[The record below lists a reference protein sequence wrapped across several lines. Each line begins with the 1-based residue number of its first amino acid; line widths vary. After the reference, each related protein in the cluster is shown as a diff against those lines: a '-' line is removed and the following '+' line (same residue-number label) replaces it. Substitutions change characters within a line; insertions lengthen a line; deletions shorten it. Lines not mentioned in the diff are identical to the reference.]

1 MKQEKILITGANG
14 QLGSVLVKRLQE
26 KHGVN
31 NVVAT
36 DIVANEYFVGNFVI
50 LDVLDFERLKS
61 IVIQNEITQIYHLAA
76 ILSASGEKHPK
87 RTWDIN
93 TKTLFNVLEVSVIQ
107 NVNKLF
113 FPSSIAVYGV
123 NTPKVN
129 TPQSYELTPTTVY
142 GISKVAGENW
152 AKYYFENYDLDIR
165 SVRYPGIIGHQTLPG
180 GGTTDYAVDIFY
192 KAINKTNFECFL
204 SKNTTLPMIYMDDAI
219 RATIELM
226 DAPKKSISIRTSYN
240 IAGMS
245 FSPEELTYAIQK
257 IYPNFKT
264 LYKPD
269 FRQKIAS
276 SWPSSIDD
284 SVAKKDW
291 NWNPL
296 FGIDEMTKIMIEELK
311 LKQKT
316 KLQKT

>member
-61 IVIQNEITQIYHLAA
+61 IMIQNEITQIYHLAA

-129 TPQSYELTPTTVY
+129 MPQSYELTPTTVY

-204 SKNTTLPMIYMDDAI
+204 SKDTTLPMIYMDDAI

>member
-1 MKQEKILITGANG
+1 
-14 QLGSVLVKRLQE
+14 
-26 KHGVN
+26 
-31 NVVAT
+31 
-36 DIVANEYFVGNFVI
+36 
-50 LDVLDFERLKS
+50 
-61 IVIQNEITQIYHLAA
+61 
-76 ILSASGEKHPK
+76 
-87 RTWDIN
+87 
-93 TKTLFNVLEVSVIQ
+93 VLEVSVIQ

-152 AKYYFENYDLDIR
+152 AKYYFDNYDLDIR
-165 SVRYPGIIGHQTLPG
+165 SVRYPGVIGHQTLPG

-192 KAINKTNFECFL
+192 KAINETNFECFL

>member
-50 LDVLDFERLKS
+50 LDVLDFEKLKS

-93 TKTLFNVLEVSVIQ
+93 TKTLFNVLDVSVIQ

-204 SKNTTLPMIYMDDAI
+204 SKDTTLPMIYMDDAI

>member
-50 LDVLDFERLKS
+50 LDVLDFEKLKS

-93 TKTLFNVLEVSVIQ
+93 TKTLFNVLDVSVIQ

-204 SKNTTLPMIYMDDAI
+204 SKDTTLPMIYMDDAI

-240 IAGMS
+240 IA
-245 FSPEELTYAIQK
+245 
-257 IYPNFKT
+257 
-264 LYKPD
+264 
-269 FRQKIAS
+269 
-276 SWPSSIDD
+276 
-284 SVAKKDW
+284 
-291 NWNPL
+291 
-296 FGIDEMTKIMIEELK
+296 
-311 LKQKT
+311 
-316 KLQKT
+316 

>member
-93 TKTLFNVLEVSVIQ
+93 TKTLFNVLDVSVIQ

-192 KAINKTNFECFL
+192 KAINETNFECFL

>member
-36 DIVANEYFVGNFVI
+36 DIVADEDFVGNFEI

-93 TKTLFNVLEVSVIQ
+93 TKTLFNVLDVSVIQ

-152 AKYYFENYDLDIR
+152 AKYYFDNYDLDIR
-165 SVRYPGIIGHQTLPG
+165 SVRYPGVIGHQTLPG

-204 SKNTTLPMIYMDDAI
+204 SKDTTLPMIYMDDAI

>member
-192 KAINKTNFECFL
+192 KAINETNFECFL

>member
-50 LDVLDFERLKS
+50 LDVLDFEKLKS

-76 ILSASGEKHPK
+76 ILSAIGEKHPK

-93 TKTLFNVLEVSVIQ
+93 TKTLFNVLDVSVIQ

-204 SKNTTLPMIYMDDAI
+204 SKDTTLPMIYMDDAI

-276 SWPSSIDD
+276 CWPSSIDD

>member
-14 QLGSVLVKRLQE
+14 QLGSVLAKRLQE

-36 DIVANEYFVGNFVI
+36 DIVADEDFVGNFEI

-61 IVIQNEITQIYHLAA
+61 IMIQNEITQIYHLAA

-204 SKNTTLPMIYMDDAI
+204 SKDTTLPMIYMDDAI

>member
-14 QLGSVLVKRLQE
+14 QLGSVLAKRLQE

-36 DIVANEYFVGNFVI
+36 DIVADEDFVGNFEI

-165 SVRYPGIIGHQTLPG
+165 SVRYPGVIGHQTLPG

-192 KAINKTNFECFL
+192 KAINETNFECFL
-204 SKNTTLPMIYMDDAI
+204 SKDTTLPMIYMDDAI

-276 SWPSSIDD
+276 CWPSSIDD

-311 LKQKT
+311 LKQQT

>member
-50 LDVLDFERLKS
+50 LDVLDFEKLKS
-61 IVIQNEITQIYHLAA
+61 IVIQNGITQIYHLAA

-93 TKTLFNVLEVSVIQ
+93 TKTLFNVLDVSVIQ

-129 TPQSYELTPTTVY
+129 TTQSYELTPTTVY

-204 SKNTTLPMIYMDDAI
+204 SKDTTLPMIYMDDAI

>member
-26 KHGVN
+26 KNGVN
-31 NVVAT
+31 NVFAT
-36 DIVANEYFVGNFVI
+36 DILANEDFVGNFEI
-50 LDVLDFERLKS
+50 LDVLDFEKLKN

-87 RTWDIN
+87 HTWDIN
-93 TKTLFNVLEVSVIQ
+93 TKTLFNVLDVSVIHK
-107 NVNKLF
+107 VNKLF

-123 NTPKVN
+123 NAPKVN

-180 GGTTDYAVDIFY
+180 GGTTDYAIDIFY
-192 KAINKTNFECFL
+192 KAINETTFECFL
-204 SKNTTLPMIYMDDAI
+204 SKDTTLPMIYMDDAI
-219 RATIELM
+219 RATIKLM
-226 DAPKKSISIRTSYN
+226 EAPKESISIRTSYN
-240 IAGMS
+240 IAGVS
-245 FSPEELTYAIQK
+245 FSPEELTHAIQK

-284 SVAKKDW
+284 SVARRDW

-296 FGIDEMTKIMIEELK
+296 FSIDEMTEIMIEELK
-311 LKQKT
+311 RKQT
-316 KLQKT
+316 IKL

>member
-14 QLGSVLVKRLQE
+14 QLGSVLAKRLQE

-61 IVIQNEITQIYHLAA
+61 IMIQNEITQIYHLAA

-93 TKTLFNVLEVSVIQ
+93 TKTFFNVLDVSVIQ

-152 AKYYFENYDLDIR
+152 AKYYFDNYDLDIR
-165 SVRYPGIIGHQTLPG
+165 SVRYPGVIGHQTLPG

-204 SKNTTLPMIYMDDAI
+204 SKDTTLPMIYMDDAI

-311 LKQKT
+311 LKQQT

>member
-26 KHGVN
+26 KYGVN

-36 DIVANEYFVGNFVI
+36 DILANEDFVGNFEI
-50 LDVLDFERLKS
+50 LDVLDFEKLKN

-87 RTWDIN
+87 HTWDIN
-93 TKTLFNVLEVSVIQ
+93 TKTLFNVLDVSVIHK
-107 NVNKLF
+107 VNKLF

-123 NTPKVN
+123 NAPKVN

-165 SVRYPGIIGHQTLPG
+165 SVRYPGIIGYQTLPG
-180 GGTTDYAVDIFY
+180 GGTTDYAIDIFY
-192 KAINKTNFECFL
+192 KAINETTFECFL
-204 SKNTTLPMIYMDDAI
+204 SKDTTLPMIYMDDAI
-219 RATIELM
+219 RATIKLM
-226 DAPKKSISIRTSYN
+226 EAPKESISIRTSYN
-240 IAGMS
+240 IAGVS
-245 FSPEELTYAIQK
+245 FSPEELTHAIQK

-284 SVAKKDW
+284 SVARRDW

-296 FGIDEMTKIMIEELK
+296 FSIDEMTEIMIEELK
-311 LKQKT
+311 RKQT
-316 KLQKT
+316 IKL

>member
-1 MKQEKILITGANG
+1 MKQEKILVTGANG

-26 KHGVN
+26 KHGIN

-36 DIVANEYFVGNFVI
+36 DIVADEDFVGNFQI
-50 LDVLDFERLKS
+50 LDVLDFEKLKS

-93 TKTLFNVLEVSVIQ
+93 TKTFFNVLDVSVIQ

-113 FPSSIAVYGV
+113 FPSSIAVYGA
-123 NTPKVN
+123 NAPKIN

-152 AKYYFENYDLDIR
+152 AKYYFDNYDLDIR
-165 SVRYPGIIGHQTLPG
+165 SVRYPGVIGHQTLPG

-192 KAINKTNFECFL
+192 KAINETNFECFL

-276 SWPSSIDD
+276 CWPSSIDD
-284 SVAKKDW
+284 SVAEKDW

>member
-1 MKQEKILITGANG
+1 
-14 QLGSVLVKRLQE
+14 
-26 KHGVN
+26 
-31 NVVAT
+31 
-36 DIVANEYFVGNFVI
+36 
-50 LDVLDFERLKS
+50 
-61 IVIQNEITQIYHLAA
+61 
-76 ILSASGEKHPK
+76 
-87 RTWDIN
+87 
-93 TKTLFNVLEVSVIQ
+93 
-107 NVNKLF
+107 
-113 FPSSIAVYGV
+113 
-123 NTPKVN
+123 
-129 TPQSYELTPTTVY
+129 
-142 GISKVAGENW
+142 
-152 AKYYFENYDLDIR
+152 
-165 SVRYPGIIGHQTLPG
+165 
-180 GGTTDYAVDIFY
+180 
-192 KAINKTNFECFL
+192 
-204 SKNTTLPMIYMDDAI
+204 MDDAI

-226 DAPKKSISIRTSYN
+226 DSPKKSISIRTSYN

-284 SVAKKDW
+284 SFAKKDW

>member
-1 MKQEKILITGANG
+1 M
-14 QLGSVLVKRLQE
+14 
-26 KHGVN
+26 
-31 NVVAT
+31 
-36 DIVANEYFVGNFVI
+36 
-50 LDVLDFERLKS
+50 DFERLKS

-93 TKTLFNVLEVSVIQ
+93 TKTLFNVLDVSVIQ

-113 FPSSIAVYGV
+113 FPSSIAVYGA
-123 NTPKVN
+123 NAPKVN

-152 AKYYFENYDLDIR
+152 AKYYFDNYGLDIR

-192 KAINKTNFECFL
+192 KAINETNFECFL
-204 SKNTTLPMIYMDDAI
+204 SKDTTLPMIYMDDAI

>member
-14 QLGSVLVKRLQE
+14 QLGSVLAKRLQE

-36 DIVANEYFVGNFVI
+36 DIVADEDFVGNFEI

-61 IVIQNEITQIYHLAA
+61 IMIQNEITQIYHLAA

-93 TKTLFNVLEVSVIQ
+93 TKTLFNVLDVSVIQ

-129 TPQSYELTPTTVY
+129 GPQSYELTPTTVY

-152 AKYYFENYDLDIR
+152 AKYYFDNYDLDIR
-165 SVRYPGIIGHQTLPG
+165 SVRYPGVIGHQTLPG

-192 KAINKTNFECFL
+192 KAINETNFECFL

-284 SVAKKDW
+284 SFAKKDW